1 MIKTRILFLRVFPI
15 LVLLASVTGHL
26 CFAQLH
32 HSNFEKITIRDG
44 LSQST
49 VTHILQ
55 DKYGFLWFATYD
67 GINRYDG
74 YSFQVFRHVEKDQ
87 TSLSHDAI
95 VYMMEDSKGYI
106 WVVNNGNAG
115 MDRFDPETEKF
126 TRFRHNA
133 ADSASVSSDFVN
145 RITEDRQG
153 NIWVCT
159 SKGLDLYDV
168 QKTVQGAQGSFRR
181 FGKGI
186 ITGNIDMAYENKYG
200 QFLLFSDSL
209 FLFDR
214 NTKTFHKTGVPLEPT
229 SIKSIVEDEY
239 GNLYIGTTGNGIIKL
254 SYNRKTSSYRRS
266 NPGKINVTPKNK
278 NCLLIDKDRCL
289 WIGTEAD
296 GLYRYNPEN
305 DSLDHYKKDELDL
318 SSISD
323 NTIGSLF
330 VDHSGVLWIG
340 TYSQG
345 LCKYD
350 LFRKEFLHYK
360 SIPNNPNSLS
370 GNVISSIHGIHPDE
384 LWVGNDAGGGLN
396 RFIFRD
402 GKEPLVIHYKHDP
415 NDPNTISGNSIISL
429 VQRRNGEVWIGCSG
443 GSVSKIIPEVPLSGR
458 KPVVKRYQHVKW
470 TFAIYEDSDGILWGG
485 TWKAGLWRYD
495 DKTDQF
501 TFFDHVPDNPQ
512 SLCDNI
518 IWALGEDKDKNLWI
532 GGHGNGIS
540 ILTANQKKSNA
551 PKFINL
557 RHHDTDTSSLS
568 HNTVNTFCSTADGT
582 LWIGTAGGLNRLIG
596 KTETIKEISDTG
608 RLRFSHYH
616 KKDGLPSEGIIGIL
630 QDHEGNLW
638 MSTAKGISR
647 FNLADS
653 SFLNFDEGDGLQNDE
668 FWHNAYY
675 KNEKGMLFFGGQN
688 GFNAFYPDRIKT
700 NSVIP
705 AVAVTGLKLFTK
717 SVKIG
722 EAVNN
727 QVVLKMP
734 MHLTDQVSLSHK
746 NNIITIEFAA
756 LHYTQPAANRYAY
769 YLEGFEK
776 DWNYVDNQRSATY
789 TNLDPGKYVFRVKAS
804 NNDGVWNET
813 GTSLELIIKPPW
825 WKTWLFRIVIYATL
839 VGLLFLL
846 YYLRMAYY
854 RYEQKKLSELV
865 KERTMQLEEV
875 AVSMEEKQE
884 EINSQKEELLAQRDE
899 LERNNIVLQKQKEMI
914 LEQHHELEKHRNQL
928 EQLVEERTK
937 ELIEAKER
945 AEESD
950 QLKSSFLANLSHE
963 IRTPLNAILG
973 FSALLGEEDVTHED
987 RTEYN
992 RIMNN
997 SSKMLLDLIN
1007 DIMDISK
1014 IEAGQ
1019 MTLLPVNVKLSRVIS
1034 NIVDTYEMLMNRNDS
1049 GTIRKVDLKVNMA
1062 PGLNDLQIIADKTRL
1077 EQVLSN
1083 LMSNA
1088 VKFTS
1093 QGFIE
1098 IGCRRQNSDSMLE
1111 FYVKDTGIGIKEE
1124 YQSMIFE
1131 RFRKVEDD
1139 KTQLYRGTGL
1149 GLAISSHLV
1158 SLMGGTMKVESQP
1171 GKGSEFSF
1179 TLPLNESSAVKK
1191 PGQTERKTENALS
1204 DLSGYDILIAEDD
1217 ISNFNY
1223 IKKLLQKTNAVVHH
1237 AANGRKVLEI
1247 MTDHPEI
1254 KLILM
1259 DIKMPVMDGIETLHE
1274 LRKRNIQIPVIAQT
1288 AYALA
1293 NDRERLTQEG
1303 FDEYI
1308 SKPISAPLFYKMVA
1322 ELLGLCG

>member
-1 MIKTRILFLRVFPI
+1 MINTRILFFRVIPI
-15 LVLLASVTGHL
+15 LALLASVTGPI
-26 CFAQLH
+26 CYAQLH
-32 HSNFEKITIRDG
+32 HSTFEKVTIRDG

-55 DKYGFLWFATYD
+55 DRHGFLWFATYD

-74 YSFQVFRHVEKDQ
+74 YSFQVFRHDEKDS

-95 VYMMEDSKGYI
+95 VYMMEDSQGYI
-106 WVVNNGNAG
+106 WIVNNGNAG
-115 MDRFDPETEKF
+115 LDRFDPRTEKF
-126 TRFRHNA
+126 TRFRHNNN
-133 ADSASVSSDFVN
+133 DPSTISSDFVN
-145 RITEDRQG
+145 RVSEDRQG

-159 SKGLDLYDV
+159 SKGLDLFV
-168 QKTVQGAQGSFRR
+168 AQKTTQGSQGTFQR
-181 FGKGI
+181 FYKGR
-186 ITGNIDMAYENKYG
+186 ITGNIDFAFENKYG
-200 QFLLFSDSL
+200 QLLLFSDSL
-209 FLFDR
+209 FVFNR
-214 NTKTFHKTGVPLEPT
+214 KAKTFHKTDVPLAPT

-239 GNLYIGTTGNGIIKL
+239 GNLYIGTTGDGILKL
-254 SYNRKTSSYRRS
+254 SYDQKKSTYQLTS
-266 NPGKINVTPKNK
+266 PGKINVTPRNK
-278 NCLLIDKDRCL
+278 NCLLIDKDRYL
-289 WIGTEAD
+289 WIGTEDD

-305 DSLDHYKKDELDL
+305 DSLDHFIKDELDV

-330 VDHSGVLWIG
+330 ADHSGVLWIG

-345 LCKYD
+345 LCKYN
-350 LFRKEFLHYK
+350 LYRKEFMHYK

-396 RFIFRD
+396 RFIFRE
-402 GKEPLVIHYKHDP
+402 GKEPLVLHYKHDP
-415 NDPNTISGNSIISL
+415 SDPNSISGNSIISL
-429 VQRRNGEVWIGCSG
+429 VQRKNGEVWIGCSG

-458 KPVVKRYQHVKW
+458 KPLVKRYHHVKW
-470 TFAIYEDSDGILWGG
+470 TFAIFEDSDGILWGG

-501 TFFDHVPDNPQ
+501 IFYAHDPENQH

-518 IWALGEDKDKNLWI
+518 IWALGEDKNKNLWI

-540 ILTANQKKSNA
+540 ILTSSQKNSES
-551 PKFINL
+551 PEFINL
-557 RHHDTDTSSLS
+557 SHNEQDTASLS
-568 HNTVNTFCSTADGT
+568 NNTINTFCTGVDGT
-582 LWIGTAGGLNRLIG
+582 LWIGTAGGLNRLLNETGIIKDVGDAG
-596 KTETIKEISDTG
+596 KIKLI
-608 RLRFSHYH
+608 HYH
-616 KKDGLPSEGIIGIL
+616 KKDGLPSEGIVGIVE
-630 QDHEGNLW
+630 DNSGNIW
-638 MSTAKGISR
+638 MSTANGLSR
-647 FNLADS
+647 FNPADS
-653 SFLNFDEGDGLQNDE
+653 TFMNFDEGDGLQNNE

-675 KNEKGMLFFGGQN
+675 KNTKGMLFFGGQN

-700 NSVIP
+700 NSIVP
-705 AVAVTGLKLFTK
+705 GVAVTGLRLFTRP
-717 SVKIG
+717 VTIG
-722 EAVNN
+722 EKINN
-727 QVVLKMP
+727 QVVLTGP
-734 MHLTDQVSLSHK
+734 LHLANKIALSHK

-756 LHYTQPAANRYAY
+756 LHYIEPAKNKYAY

-776 DWNYVDNQRSATY
+776 DWNYIDYQRSATY
-789 TNLDPGKYVFRVKAS
+789 TNLDPGRYVFRVKAS

-813 GTSLELIIKPPW
+813 GVALEVIIKPPW
-825 WKTWLFRIVIYATL
+825 WKTWWFSIIFYSALI
-839 VGLLFLL
+839 GLLFLL

-854 RYEQKKLSELV
+854 RYEQKKLSQLV

-875 AVSMEEKQE
+875 ALSMEEKQE

-899 LERNNIVLQKQKEMI
+899 LERSNIMLQQQKEMI

-928 EQLVEERTK
+928 EQLVEERTR

-1062 PGLNDLQIIADKTRL
+1062 PDIHDMQIKADKTRL

-1093 QGFIE
+1093 QGCIE
-1098 IGCRRQNSDSMLE
+1098 IGCRRNHSTDMIE

-1124 YQSMIFE
+1124 YQAMIFE

-1158 SLMGGTMKVESQP
+1158 TLMGGTMKVESQP

-1179 TLPLNESSAVKK
+1179 TLPLNESASVNKS
-1191 PGQTERKTENALS
+1191 GQTEKKAENAIP
-1204 DLSGYDILIAEDD
+1204 DLGQYDILIAEDD

-1223 IKKLLQKTNAVVHH
+1223 IKKLLQKANALVHH
-1237 AANGRKVLEI
+1237 AENGRKVLEI

-1259 DIKMPVMDGIETLHE
+1259 DIKMPAMDGIETLHE
-1274 LRKRNIQIPVIAQT
+1274 LRKLNIQIPVIAQT

-1293 NDRERLTQEG
+1293 NDRERLSEEG

-1322 ELLGLCG
+1322 ELLGLCS